1 MSELGQAGDG
11 KPSTVLVVDDNVQNL
26 ELLVEYLRGLEGVE
40 TVSAMD
46 GLEAL
51 ERVRQ
56 CSPDLILLDIMMPR
70 MSGFE
75 VCRRLRAI
83 SDVPILML
91 TVRGEEMER
100 LKGLELGADDY
111 IVKPFSPLELVA
123 RTRAVLRRFQI
134 SPLSACSRIIIDEEL
149 TVDLDNREV
158 IVRGQQVKLTPTE
171 CRILSQLVANAGR
184 VVTQKSL
191 LAKVWGWES
200 DDDTLMLKVHIA
212 RLRQKLGDDAH
223 NPRYVFT
230 ERGLGYRLVRPA
242 RVSPLPNSS
251 LE

>member
-1 MSELGQAGDG
+1 
-11 KPSTVLVVDDNVQNL
+11 VRILVVDDEPDVVEVIELTFNL
-26 ELLVEYLRGLEGVE
+26 QWPGSEVIAAGDGE
-40 TVSAMD
+40 SA
-46 GLEAL
+46 LKLFQTE
-51 ERVRQ
+51 
-56 CSPDLILLDIMMPR
+56 SPDVVVLDVGLPG

-123 RTRAVLRRFQI
+123 RTRAVLRRSQVA
-134 SPLSACSRIIIDEEL
+134 PLSACSRIIIDEEL

-158 IVRGQQVKLTPTE
+158 IVRGQGVKLTPTE

-184 VVTQKSL
+184 VVTQKTL

-242 RVSPLPNSS
+242 RVSLPPNSS
-251 LE
+251 PR

>member
-1 MSELGQAGDG
+1 VKILI
-11 KPSTVLVVDDNVQNL
+11 VDDEPDVVEVVEITFNL
-26 ELLVEYLRGLEGVE
+26 QWAGSEVIAAADGE
-40 TVSAMD
+40 SA
-46 GLEAL
+46 LKLFQTE
-51 ERVRQ
+51 
-56 CSPDLILLDIMMPR
+56 SPDVVVLDVGLPG

-123 RTRAVLRRFQI
+123 RTRAVLRRFQV
-134 SPLSACSRIIIDEEL
+134 SPLAACSRIIIDEEL

-251 LE
+251 PQ

>member
-1 MSELGQAGDG
+1 MAV
-11 KPSTVLVVDDNVQNL
+11 KILVVDDEPDVVEVI
-26 ELLVEYLRGLEGVE
+26 ELTFSLQWPGSEVMAASDGE
-40 TVSAMD
+40 SALKLFQA
-46 GLEAL
+46 G
-51 ERVRQ
+51 
-56 CSPDLILLDIMMPR
+56 SPDAVILDVGLPG
-70 MSGFE
+70 MSGFD

-123 RTRAVLRRFQI
+123 RTRAVLRRSQVA
-134 SPLSACSRIIIDEEL
+134 PLATASRVIVDEEL
-149 TVDLDNREV
+149 TLDLDNREA
-158 IVRGQQVKLTPTE
+158 ILRGERVKLTPTE

-184 VVTQKSL
+184 VVTQKIL
-191 LAKVWGWES
+191 LARVWGWES
-200 DDDTLMLKVHIA
+200 DDDILMLKVHIA

-223 NPRYVFT
+223 NPRYIFT

-242 RVSPLPNSS
+242 SVPFPPPHSA
-251 LE
+251 